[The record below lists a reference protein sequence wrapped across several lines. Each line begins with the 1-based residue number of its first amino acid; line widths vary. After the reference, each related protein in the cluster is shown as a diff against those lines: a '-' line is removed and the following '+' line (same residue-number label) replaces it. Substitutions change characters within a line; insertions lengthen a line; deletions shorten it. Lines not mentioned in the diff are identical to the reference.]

1 MGELKDQVW
10 SPFHE
15 EQEARRLELSKLTTA
30 TLNEGRRGNLHESHK
45 ITIRSMSNN
54 ILETLEEQRLR
65 ITEKCIEQIKD
76 TTKIHAENSS
86 NLTYSSNYMC
96 EGVRGRVVDSLSN
109 QRLELSATMDSL
121 ENISET
127 HKLEREAAQ
136 SSHENSLQTLTSS
149 IEAAT
154 QRQQSQVAEQEKA
167 MQEML
172 TAQQEMQQNFTTSIM
187 DVVHKMLEEHSK
199 KMTKDLKKRVKGLR
213 SLQSDLSDEA
223 NCMNQAVSK
232 GQTCLS
238 EVVEVWS
245 KIGEMAETAICSDL
259 CDDVDNVVKDLIILE
274 ENICHDIDTMILHT
288 TEREL
293 SDGNML
299 ESMDLIEK
307 DLSQEMVQ
315 VSMELSTKIEEDT
328 VTLLKES
335 ETWNTTISKTHL
347 NIEKTQNKINGMFE
361 NVVQVHEKS
370 EEILSKV
377 EAAVDYW
384 NECNAT
390 TVGTMLTAKEASV
403 DMETKLSET
412 SVALCSHHETL
423 TNEVT
428 ALRSLVK
435 NASTTISTLLTNGN
449 NFKCHFLEG
458 NHETMEQVNAAIDA
472 KITTVLLPGTLD
484 MNTFV
489 DTLETSTKET
499 CNMITSLSQNNSL
512 AHARKVACL
521 KASEKRE
528 NSDDEQLLESTASYL
543 AARTESVSTVLAL
556 DNAAVSALVAA
567 ASQDVVS
574 SVVALHQ
581 TTSDANITTEE
592 VRKNI
597 RDKTSKTLTSS
608 CTKEMNNLRAL
619 VSEQAENVDV
629 SMTSMEN
636 QTTTETSSMRVSA
649 SEHSTTMSTSVS
661 TVRDLHVNVL
671 CGTDYLDVSGIPELI
686 EPLAV
691 FEFSSSL
698 SSTPDEVD
706 IVRDI
711 VLENVVEKEKE
722 EMVEGEEEVEEEEEE
737 GEEEEEEEERVVVV
751 ESKGEKI
758 IEEKHEL
765 AAEKDKV
772 AVAME
777 APTQSSQR
785 KALVSLDKNA
795 QTLQRKSKSKSKSK
809 SSKTKSGIP
818 RAPASK
824 RVSRLPVPRR

>member
-65 ITEKCIEQIKD
+65 IKENGIEKIKD

-121 ENISET
+121 ENISDT
-127 HKLEREAAQ
+127 HKFEREAAQ

-172 TAQQEMQQNFTTSIM
+172 TAQQKMQQNFTTSIM

-199 KMTKDLKKRVKGLR
+199 KMTKDFKKRVKGLR

-223 NCMNQAVSK
+223 DCINQAVCK
-232 GQTCLS
+232 GQTRLS

-245 KIGEMAETAICSDL
+245 KVGEMAETAICDVG
-259 CDDVDNVVKDLIILE
+259 DDVDHVVTDLITLE
-274 ENICHDIDTMILHT
+274 EDICDDINTMILHT

-293 SDGNML
+293 SDGKML

-307 DLSQEMVQ
+307 DLTQEMVQ

-328 VTLLKES
+328 STLLKES
-335 ETWNTTISKTHL
+335 ETWNTTISNTHL

-403 DMETKLSET
+403 DMETNLSET

-458 NHETMEQVNAAIDA
+458 NHETMEQVNAAIDT
-472 KITTVLLPGTLD
+472 KITTVLLPDTLN

-512 AHARKVACL
+512 AHARKVASL

-543 AARTESVSTVLAL
+543 AARTESVSAALAL
-556 DNAAVSALVAA
+556 DTSAVSALVAA

-597 RDKTSKTLTSS
+597 RDQTSMTLTSS

-636 QTTTETSSMRVSA
+636 QMTTETSSMRVSA

-711 VLENVVEKEKE
+711 VLENIAEKE
-722 EMVEGEEEVEEEEEE
+722 EMVGGEKEEAEKEAEAEEEAEEEAEAEAEE
-737 GEEEEEEEERVVVV
+737 
-751 ESKGEKI
+751 EKI

-777 APTQSSQR
+777 APTQSFQR

-795 QTLQRKSKSKSKSK
+795 QALQRKSK

>member
-1 MGELKDQVW
+1 M
-10 SPFHE
+10 
-15 EQEARRLELSKLTTA
+15 
-30 TLNEGRRGNLHESHK
+30 
-45 ITIRSMSNN
+45 
-54 ILETLEEQRLR
+54 
-65 ITEKCIEQIKD
+65 
-76 TTKIHAENSS
+76 
-86 NLTYSSNYMC
+86 
-96 EGVRGRVVDSLSN
+96 
-109 QRLELSATMDSL
+109 
-121 ENISET
+121 
-127 HKLEREAAQ
+127 
-136 SSHENSLQTLTSS
+136 
-149 IEAAT
+149 
-154 QRQQSQVAEQEKA
+154 
-167 MQEML
+167 
-172 TAQQEMQQNFTTSIM
+172 
-187 DVVHKMLEEHSK
+187 
-199 KMTKDLKKRVKGLR
+199 
-213 SLQSDLSDEA
+213 
-223 NCMNQAVSK
+223 
-232 GQTCLS
+232 
-238 EVVEVWS
+238 EVWS
-245 KIGEMAETAICSDL
+245 KVGEMAETAICDVG
-259 CDDVDNVVKDLIILE
+259 DDVDHVVTDLITLE
-274 ENICHDIDTMILHT
+274 EDICDDINTMILHT

-293 SDGNML
+293 SDGKML

-307 DLSQEMVQ
+307 DLTQEMVQ

-328 VTLLKES
+328 STLLKES
-335 ETWNTTISKTHL
+335 ETWNTTISNTHL

-403 DMETKLSET
+403 DMETNLSET

-458 NHETMEQVNAAIDA
+458 NHETMEQVNAAIDT
-472 KITTVLLPGTLD
+472 KITTVLLPDTLN

-512 AHARKVACL
+512 AHARKVASL

-543 AARTESVSTVLAL
+543 AARTESVSAALAL
-556 DNAAVSALVAA
+556 DTSAVSALVAA

-597 RDKTSKTLTSS
+597 RDQTSMTLTSS

-636 QTTTETSSMRVSA
+636 QMTTETSSMRVSA

-711 VLENVVEKEKE
+711 VLENIAEKE
-722 EMVEGEEEVEEEEEE
+722 EMVGGEKEEAEKEAEAEEEAEEEAEAEAEE
-737 GEEEEEEEERVVVV
+737 
-751 ESKGEKI
+751 EKI

-777 APTQSSQR
+777 APTQSFQR

-795 QTLQRKSKSKSKSK
+795 QALQRKSK